1 MTYLFG
7 EAVSHAV
14 LIFSLSPKMSLFLFV
29 SKFFLLYSLTI
40 DRPTESMRNSKT
52 VVVFITLLLWDF
64 FLSVISTGVGKQRAL
79 EMQEIRRKP
88 RALVDV
94 GLECHVEV

>member
-14 LIFSLSPKMSLFLFV
+14 LISSLSPKMSLFLFV

-64 FLSVISTGVGKQRAL
+64 FFVCHQHRSWEAESTGDARNKEQAKSFSGCRT
-79 EMQEIRRKP
+79 
-88 RALVDV
+88 
-94 GLECHVEV
+94 